1 MAVSGCIYGSCVDT
15 EHRKSVRKNDSSR
28 SHFTREHPCFSQQ
41 TLVCCAIVALSTA
54 AAMTPKTAKLCVR
67 KFRPVPTSQGNI
79 SIPANSNQQS
89 MVRCE
94 STCSRGR
101 VANSERIQR
110 TPRTKLSA
118 TQYLHDK
125 PGKSWKQ
132 LVERYKVHTHLLDL
146 KKLCAKP
153 IERKPP
159 MELSSV
165 LHHWYTCAISP
176 LQLNGSHTATLIM
189 LGTMMMARFS
199 AYGGLLHG

>member
-1 MAVSGCIYGSCVDT
+1 MAVALTPSTANQCIRT
-15 EHRKSVRKNDSSR
+15 IRLVR
-28 SHFTREHPCFSQQ
+28 TSQGNIRQ
-41 TLVCCAIVALSTA
+41 ETLVCCAIVALSTA
-54 AAMTPKTAKLCVR
+54 AAMTPKTAKLCVK
-67 KFRPVPTSQGNI
+67 KFRPVRTSQGNI

-125 PGKSWKQ
+125 LGKSWKQ
-132 LVERYKVHTHLLDL
+132 LVERYKVHTRLLDL

-153 IERKPP
+153 VERKPLG
-159 MELSSV
+159 LSSV
-165 LHHWYTCAISP
+165 LHHWYACAIS
-176 LQLNGSHTATLIM
+176 LQLNGSHSATLIV